1 MGLPLLL
8 HEAFRR
14 QATQTPDTI
23 ALYDRDSSI
32 RFRDLDIRSSAVAAG
47 LVRRG
52 LQHVAVGVCLER
64 SIDYVIAVLGVL
76 KANCFVLPLP
86 PSYPRARLNQII
98 AFVEPAAIITDRTD
112 APCGLTAD
120 SALEIATLVQ
130 ETAQD
135 APEPSEPD
143 QPAFVLSSS
152 GSTGH
157 PKMIVRSHRSFFHRL
172 QWTWSRHPFT
182 ADEVCVQKSHM
193 TTTHAIYELF
203 EPLLRGV
210 PTHIVGDE
218 AVRKLD
224 DFWQFIRDK
233 RVTRLLAVPSMLQT
247 SFDTTSVAAPDLKV
261 LVLMGERVSTRL
273 AQRTIEAFGA
283 ETRLYSIYGSTEASS
298 VLLCDIRAA
307 YRPGH
312 ELPLGEPISPEV
324 QAAVLDEAFEPVPNG
339 TAGMLFIAGPALFT
353 EYYRDPQLTASV
365 IATRAGVRW
374 YRTQD
379 EVRRLPAEMLEF
391 IGRVD
396 DTVKVRGFRV
406 DLRDVERTIAM
417 HADVQQCVAL
427 PTSNDGGDSSLVV
440 FITPS
445 SVSPATVL
453 QHARSALPAYMVPS
467 AAVCVDTLPLTPSGK
482 IDRRKLLA
490 DYAAQPAA
498 ASERFETEIE
508 RQVADVWRAVLGH
521 ARFGRESSFLEVGG
535 TSLTVFAAAH
545 RLREAFRL
553 ERDVLSDGSIYQHPT
568 LAGLASY
575 IHDLR
580 TGRAAAVVANS
591 VLVTLKQGSGRAL
604 PPLFVIA
611 SAGGTLGAYSKLVHA
626 LQTPREVVG
635 VRDPFLWGERDA
647 TRGFKAWVGAYRDA
661 MLQRQ
666 PVGPFHLVAY
676 SSAGAFGY
684 ELARQLRGLGHGVN
698 VLALIDPL
706 ALDRRTKSR
715 FGHWALEARFGRP
728 EMARV
733 VRLAGVARRLLPRW
747 LVDRADD
754 AADVAVSADDFRQ
767 LQEWALSDRG
777 HIIRVAALLE
787 LNTGLPFRLGP
798 SEIPADGSGCLDAF
812 LAKVRTV
819 APETDVEMMELLLVQ
834 YELQVRMQHRYRLRP
849 YDGGVHLFEPEGPFR
864 GLEAAQLAPYVSG
877 LHARGFPVGESGAT
891 SVLDDAFPDRIR
903 THYLCMRDDVF
914 VGHLACALDELLES
928 QQ

>member
-1 MGLPLLL
+1 MELPLLL
-8 HEAFRR
+8 HEAFGR
-14 QATQTPDTI
+14 QASQTPDTI
-23 ALYDRDSSI
+23 ALYDQNGSI
-32 RFRDLDIRSSAVAAG
+32 RFLDLDTRSSAVAAG

-52 LQHVAVGVCLER
+52 LQHVPVGVCMER

-86 PSYPRARLNQII
+86 PSYPHARLNQII
-98 AFVEPAAIITDRTD
+98 AFVEPAAVFTDQMDGST
-112 APCGLTAD
+112 GLTAD
-120 SALEIATLVQ
+120 SVLDVAALVRESAGF
-130 ETAQD
+130 
-135 APEPSEPD
+135 APDPSRPD

-172 QWTWSRHPFT
+172 QWTWDQHPFV
-182 ADEVCVQKSHM
+182 AGEVCVQKSHM

-224 DFWQFIRDK
+224 EFWQFIRDQ
-233 RVTRLLAVPSMLQT
+233 RVTRLLVVPSMLQT
-247 SFDTTSVAAPDLKV
+247 SLDTTSVAAPGLKV
-261 LVLMGERVSTRL
+261 LVLMGERVPMRL
-273 AQRTIEAFGA
+273 AERTIEAFGA
-283 ETRLYSIYGSTEASS
+283 DTRLYSIYGSTEASS
-298 VLLCDIRAA
+298 VLVCDIRAS

-312 ELPLGEPISPEV
+312 ELPLGEPISPDV
-324 QAAVLDEAFEPVPNG
+324 QAAVLDEALEPVPNG
-339 TAGMLFIAGPALFT
+339 STGMLFVAGSALFT
-353 EYYRDPQLTASV
+353 EYYRDPELTDSV

-374 YRTQD
+374 YRTHD
-379 EVRRLPAEMLEF
+379 EVRRLPGQTLEF

-406 DLRDVERTIAM
+406 DLRDVERTIAL
-417 HADVQQCVAL
+417 HGDVQQCVVL

-440 FITPS
+440 FLTPS
-445 SVSPATVL
+445 TVLPSAVL

-498 ASERFETEIE
+498 GAASFETEIE
-508 RQVADVWRAVLGH
+508 QKVADVWRAVLGH

-535 TSLTVFAAAH
+535 TSLTVFTAAY
-545 RLREAFRL
+545 RLCEAFQL
-553 ERDVLSDGSIYQHPT
+553 ERAALTASSIYQHST
-568 LAGLASY
+568 LAALASY
-575 IHDLR
+575 IGALR
-580 TGRAAAVVANS
+580 TGGPVVAVADS
-591 VLVTLKQGSGRAL
+591 SLVTLKQGSARDL

-611 SAGGTLGAYSKLVHA
+611 SAGGTLGAYAKLVQA
-626 LQTPREVVG
+626 LQTRRDVVG
-635 VRDPFLWGERDA
+635 VRDPFLWGARDA
-647 TRGFKAWVGAYRDA
+647 TRGFNAWVGGYRDA
-661 MLQRQ
+661 MLERQ

-684 ELARQLRGLGHGVN
+684 ELARQLRALGHQVD

-715 FGHWALEARFGRP
+715 YGYWALEARFARP
-728 EMARV
+728 EVARII
-733 VRLAGVARRLLPRW
+733 RLVGIARRLLPRW

-754 AADVAVSADDFRQ
+754 AVDATISADELRELWDGT
-767 LQEWALSDRG
+767 RG
-777 HIIRVAALLE
+777 NCAHITRVAALLE
-787 LNTGLPFRLGP
+787 LNTGLPFRLDP
-798 SEIPADGSGCLDAF
+798 SEFSADGKGCLDAF
-812 LAKVRTV
+812 LAKVHTV
-819 APETDVEMMELLLVQ
+819 APETDLEMMERLLVQ
-834 YELQVRMQHRYRLRP
+834 YELQVRMQHRYHLRP
-849 YDGGVHLFEPEGPFR
+849 YGGRVHLFEPEGPYR
-864 GLEAAQLAPYVSG
+864 GLEAAQLAPYVSR
-877 LHARGFPVGESGAT
+877 LHARGFPVANAGAR

-914 VGHLACALDELLES
+914 VGHLARALEGLLAEE
-928 QQ
+928 